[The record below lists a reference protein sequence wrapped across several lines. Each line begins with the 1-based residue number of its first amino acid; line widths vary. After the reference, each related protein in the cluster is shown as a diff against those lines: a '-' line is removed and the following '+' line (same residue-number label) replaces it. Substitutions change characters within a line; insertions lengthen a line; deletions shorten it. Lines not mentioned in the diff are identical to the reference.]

1 MKFTFLLLIYKIQ
14 NVRRFISYEE
24 LINTR
29 LFQRLRRIKQLG
41 CAHMIFPGAEHS
53 RFTHSLGV

>member
-1 MKFTFLLLIYKIQ
+1 MFLESFWSEEPRKFTKTEVIKDPVYGYIYLEYLFL
-14 NVRRFISYEE
+14 EE

-41 CAHMIFPGAEHS
+41 CAH
-53 RFTHSLGV
+53 